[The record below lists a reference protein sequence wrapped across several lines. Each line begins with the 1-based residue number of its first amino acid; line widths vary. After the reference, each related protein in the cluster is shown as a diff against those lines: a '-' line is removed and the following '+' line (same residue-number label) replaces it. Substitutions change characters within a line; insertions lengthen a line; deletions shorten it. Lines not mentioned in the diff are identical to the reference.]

1 MIMGLLRKLD
11 EGSFRV
17 LYGPLKDSITVPVRG
32 LGFDVWDL
40 GLT

>member
-1 MIMGLLRKLD
+1 M
-11 EGSFRV
+11 RV
-17 LYGPLKDSITVPVRG
+17 RLGFYTVPLKDSITVPVRG